1 MFRSIKFLV
10 PLAFVMLSCIAYAAP
25 GDLDTTF
32 NPPDGYVIYDNGNSE
47 SVSGVA
53 VQPDGKILVAG
64 GSPGILVLLRYNP
77 DGSFDSDFGAGGVV
91 TDANGG
97 YWEAVALQ
105 TDGKIVVGGRFF
117 GGGDWDALVSRY
129 NPDGSLDT
137 TSFVPFDSGSSNGD
151 YVSAVALQPDG
162 KIVAAG
168 YIYDGTEN
176 DVLVLRYN
184 DDGSLDTSFN
194 PPNGFVR
201 YGSGSGNN
209 EQGCAA
215 ALQAD
220 GKIVVAGYVNKGGG
234 DFDVLVLRYNGDG
247 SLDTASFNP
256 PNGFVTFGSVDGT
269 GNPNSDRGWA
279 LALQTDGKIVVAGDV
294 NDGPTSDALVLRYD
308 GDGSLDT
315 DFNSPDGFVRYDS
328 GNYDY
333 GWAVA
338 LQADGKIVVAGR
350 SMNSVVEALV
360 LRYNPDGSPDS
371 VFGTGGVV
379 TYGNDDSGDAVALQP
394 DGKIV
399 VGDSAGSDIIVVRF
413 IGADPDPIGEDGSG
427 SGCFIA
433 TAAYGSRM
441 AKEVNVLKKVR
452 DEYLLT
458 NELGRAFVSAY
469 YRYSPRLADWVAKHP
484 VMRKIVRIGLYP
496 IVGLSKSFVGEN
508 ASK

>member
-1 MFRSIKFLV
+1 MFRSIKFLA

-25 GDLDTTF
+25 GDLDTSF
-32 NPPDGYVIYDNGNSE
+32 NPPDGFVLYNSGNND
-47 SVSGVA
+47 VWGRVA
-53 VQPDGKILVAG
+53 LQPDGKIVVAG
-64 GSPGILVLLRYNP
+64 LF
-77 DGSFDSDFGAGGVV
+77 FDVV
-91 TDANGG
+91 
-97 YWEAVALQ
+97 EM
-105 TDGKIVVGGRFF
+105 
-117 GGGDWDALVSRY
+117 DWDALVSRY

-151 YVSAVALQPDG
+151 YVRAVALQPDG

-168 YIYDGTEN
+168 YIYDGTES

-194 PPNGFVR
+194 PPNGFLR

-209 EQGCAA
+209 EQGWAV
-215 ALQAD
+215 ALQPD
-220 GKIVVAGYVNKGGG
+220 GKIVVAGYVDKGGG

-247 SLDTASFNP
+247 LLDTSFNP

-294 NDGPTSDALVLRYD
+294 NDGPTSDVLVLRYN

-315 DFNSPDGFVRYDS
+315 DFNFPDGFVRYNS

-333 GWAVA
+333 GSAVT

-350 SMNSVVEALV
+350 SMNSMLEALV
-360 LRYNPDGSPDS
+360 LRYNPDGSLDS
-371 VFGTGGVV
+371 DFGTGGVV
-379 TYGNDDSGDAVALQP
+379 TYGNDDSGDAVALQT

-399 VGDSAGSDIIVVRF
+399 VADTAVNGADSDIIVVRF
-413 IGADPDPIGEDGSG
+413 IGADPPSIGGGSSG
-427 SGCFIA
+427 GGCFIA

-441 AKEVNVLKKVR
+441 AKEVKVLEKVR

-469 YRYSPRLADWVAKHP
+469 YRYSPPLADWIAKHP
-484 VMRKIVRIGLYP
+484 AMRKIVRIGLYP
-496 IVGLSKSFVGEN
+496 VLEISKWFVRE
-508 ASK
+508 KPPEVTPT